1 VRFGVVGDGRWRNAA
16 AFQPEP
22 AQWLDVQLT
31 GLPDRRRGP
40 SREHVPDSFA
50 GNPALCTPEPWDK
63 REQWQSEVP
72 ILWGFS
78 AIAARD

>member
-1 VRFGVVGDGRWRNAA
+1 VALAEIAFLSGCGRGA
-16 AFQPEP
+16 
-22 AQWLDVQLT
+22 
-31 GLPDRRRGP
+31 
-40 SREHVPDSFA
+40 SIVPDSFA
-50 GNPALCTPEPWDK
+50 GNPALFTPEPWSK